1 VVLLELVRVDY
12 AIGKEID
19 YGSLFLLAGSK
30 AASQGGYV
38 FNIGGPTS
46 QYTRS
51 NIPRCIPPVQQ
62 NNRVRRPTSTMTK
75 RKGKSNIETIPEKVD
90 SFNSVPF

>member
-1 VVLLELVRVDY
+1 MVLLELVRVDY

-38 FNIGGPTS
+38 FNIGGGTFLIVWRQLGMGEFRYSFSKYVPTKLIS
-46 QYTRS
+46 AYAQS
-51 NIPRCIPPVQQ
+51 G
-62 NNRVRRPTSTMTK
+62 RPLRNCS
-75 RKGKSNIETIPEKVD
+75 SL
-90 SFNSVPF
+90 PFTFPSLS